1 MVTTQHGSAFLALH
15 GLAVKKAGGVEDVA
29 PLAGLTAEEVEQAL
43 ESGAQAG
50 HVLGARGKF
59 MLTPA
64 GRAWLDEQ
72 YSVHFATH
80 RADPAL
86 GAAYDRFEVIN
97 RELLALMTRWQTV
110 TVGGQTVP
118 NDHTDAR
125 YDEAVVDEL
134 GSFHER
140 AVPVLR
146 TFAELEPRLE
156 VHIDALERAQARIIA
171 GEYDYV
177 SGARIPSYHT
187 VWFEMHEDLLR
198 ILGRKREE

>member
-1 MVTTQHGSAFLALH
+1 MMATEQDSAFLALH
-15 GLAVKKAGGVEDVA
+15 GLAVKKAGSVEDVA
-29 PLAGLTAEEVEQAL
+29 PVAGLTPEQAAEAL
-43 ESGAQAG
+43 DAATGAG

-72 YSVHFATH
+72 YPVHFAQH
-80 RADPAL
+80 RADVGL
-86 GAAYDRFEVIN
+86 VAAYDRFEVIN

-118 NDHTDAR
+118 NDHTDPR
-125 YDEAVVDEL
+125 YDDAVIDEL

-146 TFAELEPRLE
+146 AFAELEPRLE
-156 VHIDALERAQARIIA
+156 VHIEALEKAQARIIA
-171 GEYDYV
+171 GENDYV